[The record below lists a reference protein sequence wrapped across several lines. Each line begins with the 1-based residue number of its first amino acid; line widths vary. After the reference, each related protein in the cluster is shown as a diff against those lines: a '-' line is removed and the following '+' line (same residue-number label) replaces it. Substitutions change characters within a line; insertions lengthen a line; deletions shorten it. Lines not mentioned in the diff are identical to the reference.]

1 MDIASGFNGRI
12 DTYTA
17 VAGDTDTLTVTVDGS
32 AVSLRGVAVG
42 STTVTVTAIN
52 AAGRAAR
59 SFNVTVNALTAP
71 QTAST
76 PTARTIAVGAELPIH
91 IADAFS
97 GIIATY
103 GATSSDTTIA
113 TTTADGPTVTLTGA
127 AAGTATVTLTAANA
141 AGRATATLPVT
152 VQVPEELAIA
162 VAAPSHCLGSEG
174 TLAPGGG
181 RRGVGHID
189 LTYHITGGAPP
200 YTITSPDAPGTTH
213 TEPTG
218 TLTIPC
224 AQRGIDLT
232 TAGPEVNVVEA
243 GPRTLTLTATDNT
256 ATTTTTN
263 IQVEVAEN
271 AYTTEYNGGQMH
283 EGKTYILGTPDQWV
297 LATLPQGLT
306 LQFRG
311 LSEHNTAHFTEPT
324 TGTQIILDWT
334 NGTELGRHTPSDTTT
349 TTRTTRNTNT
359 KQARTTAALA
369 IKTPTGLTYGAGGP
383 DWRPYPHLP
392 DSKDLVNTQVAVH
405 PNMFNGEEIRVC
417 ADTTSSAVKE
427 HVKLAA
433 KEWNDK
439 TKARNPQFPRDVFE
453 YVPDCDDGNI
463 DVTVEVTLERL
474 ISNSDKC
481 ARMVKACAQIIVS
494 GNNPPTITGDTIF
507 ATPVRS
513 VAREAMVHE
522 LGHFLGLGDYFNK
535 NNSKCI
541 NPSSAAIKKQF
552 ASVMAGGKCREI
564 SVEGWEVQGRD
575 LDDLHTVYH
584 PGAREGMFFFAHG
597 SGSWKLYAGG
607 PPADEAEVDAGGPYY
622 VSNAERYVISRR
634 DVGSRDAWGYQGW
647 FTRDLAWEWLLPGLV
662 PGNDYRYWLPL
673 VGTLDEITGKEFAV
687 VGITGGDIE
696 QTSRRGVQEH
706 ATWQFPEDD
715 TGWLDDTEWSLG
727 TPLIVYGPPAK
738 PENLVVIVRDKDV
751 VLSWSSVPGAT
762 RYYVHVYRPNAE
774 DPFRSD
780 RLAADPSS
788 CSMQATISG
797 LTARVTYGF
806 RVEAE
811 RAGVLMRSELS
822 EQVTA
827 RPQTSSGNPRG
838 MGRDIGS
845 GDGTSGS
852 DGGAARSGSCTIPVE
867 VDPIVEQSGVC
878 PADEHTWTER
888 AVGERFKCDRL
899 DTAPVTP
906 GERVVSCPSV
916 TPPYAVLD
924 VDGEEKCRRVL
935 DAAPTTSLGDP
946 ECEDGFTP
954 VSGGTSCSKTDREA
968 STSTPSCPSGYELLT
983 IQGQVCYRSVPATA
997 STSYLCSGDYSLVS
1011 IPMGGQECR
1020 KTLPASSKTSYSCS
1034 TGYSLVTF
1042 FVQPGV
1048 VGYRCE
1054 KSVPAAA
1061 NTTYSCSGDYSL
1073 VSIPMGGQECRKT
1086 LPASSKTSY
1095 SCSTGY
1101 SLVTFFVQPGMV
1113 GYRCEK
1119 SVPAAAN
1126 TTYSCST
1133 GYSLVSIPMG
1143 GQYCRKTTAA
1153 TATYSCDTG
1162 YTLSGTTCSKYTYT
1176 SPTGTTCPSGYTPFF
1191 NGFAHLCRKKLTAT
1205 ATVTYSCTSG
1215 TLSGSS
1221 CVLTATPTS
1230 ETTYSCTSGTLS
1242 GSICVFTTAPSFTYD
1257 CDDAPNGY
1265 TLSDTDCIKTTTQAP
1280 TRPTI
1285 YTCPATYT
1293 RIEPTDPTSAPTC
1306 EKIDIIDATVITTP
1320 ASCPTAPND
1329 PPYQLYEEHVAG
1341 TIKHTCERTITIDA
1355 LTVTTHSCPK
1365 GYTVHGNGTEHTC
1378 RLNPPPT
1385 PIP

>member
-1 MDIASGFNGRI
+1 M
-12 DTYTA
+12 
-17 VAGDTDTLTVTVDGS
+17 
-32 AVSLRGVAVG
+32 
-42 STTVTVTAIN
+42 
-52 AAGRAAR
+52 
-59 SFNVTVNALTAP
+59 
-71 QTAST
+71 
-76 PTARTIAVGAELPIH
+76 
-91 IADAFS
+91 
-97 GIIATY
+97 
-103 GATSSDTTIA
+103 
-113 TTTADGPTVTLTGA
+113 
-127 AAGTATVTLTAANA
+127 
-141 AGRATATLPVT
+141 
-152 VQVPEELAIA
+152 
-162 VAAPSHCLGSEG
+162 
-174 TLAPGGG
+174 
-181 RRGVGHID
+181 
-189 LTYHITGGAPP
+189 
-200 YTITSPDAPGTTH
+200 
-213 TEPTG
+213 
-218 TLTIPC
+218 
-224 AQRGIDLT
+224 
-232 TAGPEVNVVEA
+232 
-243 GPRTLTLTATDNT
+243 
-256 ATTTTTN
+256 
-263 IQVEVAEN
+263 
-271 AYTTEYNGGQMH
+271 
-283 EGKTYILGTPDQWV
+283 
-297 LATLPQGLT
+297 
-306 LQFRG
+306 
-311 LSEHNTAHFTEPT
+311 
-324 TGTQIILDWT
+324 
-334 NGTELGRHTPSDTTT
+334 
-349 TTRTTRNTNT
+349 
-359 KQARTTAALA
+359 
-369 IKTPTGLTYGAGGP
+369 
-383 DWRPYPHLP
+383 
-392 DSKDLVNTQVAVH
+392 
-405 PNMFNGEEIRVC
+405 
-417 ADTTSSAVKE
+417 
-427 HVKLAA
+427 
-433 KEWNDK
+433 
-439 TKARNPQFPRDVFE
+439 
-453 YVPDCDDGNI
+453 
-463 DVTVEVTLERL
+463 
-474 ISNSDKC
+474 
-481 ARMVKACAQIIVS
+481 
-494 GNNPPTITGDTIF
+494 
-507 ATPVRS
+507 
-513 VAREAMVHE
+513 
-522 LGHFLGLGDYFNK
+522 
-535 NNSKCI
+535 
-541 NPSSAAIKKQF
+541 
-552 ASVMAGGKCREI
+552 
-564 SVEGWEVQGRD
+564 
-575 LDDLHTVYH
+575 
-584 PGAREGMFFFAHG
+584 
-597 SGSWKLYAGG
+597 
-607 PPADEAEVDAGGPYY
+607 
-622 VSNAERYVISRR
+622 
-634 DVGSRDAWGYQGW
+634 
-647 FTRDLAWEWLLPGLV
+647 
-662 PGNDYRYWLPL
+662 
-673 VGTLDEITGKEFAV
+673 
-687 VGITGGDIE
+687 
-696 QTSRRGVQEH
+696 
-706 ATWQFPEDD
+706 
-715 TGWLDDTEWSLG
+715 
-727 TPLIVYGPPAK
+727 
-738 PENLVVIVRDKDV
+738 
-751 VLSWSSVPGAT
+751 
-762 RYYVHVYRPNAE
+762 
-774 DPFRSD
+774 
-780 RLAADPSS
+780 
-788 CSMQATISG
+788 
-797 LTARVTYGF
+797 
-806 RVEAE
+806 
-811 RAGVLMRSELS
+811 
-822 EQVTA
+822 
-827 RPQTSSGNPRG
+827 
-838 MGRDIGS
+838 
-845 GDGTSGS
+845 
-852 DGGAARSGSCTIPVE
+852 
-867 VDPIVEQSGVC
+867 EQSGVC

-1257 CDDAPNGY
+1257 CDDATPNGY